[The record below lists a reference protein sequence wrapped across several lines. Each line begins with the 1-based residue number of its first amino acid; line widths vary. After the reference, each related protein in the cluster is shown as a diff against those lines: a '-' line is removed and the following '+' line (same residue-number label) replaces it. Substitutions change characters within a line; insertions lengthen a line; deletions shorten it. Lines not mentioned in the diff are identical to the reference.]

1 LHTADNVAENYCT
14 NSWCFDID
22 DVGSAGANLTPILK
36 AWYDGNKAY
45 LSPVLANSGH
55 EIKYSLLPGTPP
67 NYPFDTDLWSFSGAV
82 GGTALPDEL
91 AVCLSFQGVK
101 GAGFPQARRRGRTY
115 LGPLNTT
122 AATSNRPAT
131 ALLSNMASQAINIKA
146 AVNALAGNNDWCVWS
161 VADQIAVPVANG
173 WIDNA
178 FDVQR
183 RRGVDYTSRTLW
195 A

>member
-1 LHTADNVAENYCT
+1 
-14 NSWCFDID
+14 
-22 DVGSAGANLTPILK
+22 
-36 AWYDGNKAY
+36 
-45 LSPVLANSGH
+45 
-55 EIKYSLLPGTPP
+55 
-67 NYPFDTDLWSFSGAV
+67 
-82 GGTALPDEL
+82 
-91 AVCLSFQGVK
+91 
-101 GAGFPQARRRGRTY
+101 
-115 LGPLNTT
+115 
-122 AATSNRPAT
+122 
-131 ALLSNMASQAINIKA
+131 MASQAINIKA